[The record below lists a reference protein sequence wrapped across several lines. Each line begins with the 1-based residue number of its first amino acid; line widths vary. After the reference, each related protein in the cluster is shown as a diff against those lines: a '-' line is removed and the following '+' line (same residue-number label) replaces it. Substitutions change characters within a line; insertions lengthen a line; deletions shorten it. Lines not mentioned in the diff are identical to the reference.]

1 MSWSFPAL
9 SIRDYRH
16 CLGLGFRFVWTE
28 FDSVLSS
35 NTPLPITCPME
46 LHTQHVTGCP
56 SYETNTLFPSIV
68 VLDGI
73 WRFRFIR
80 PIRTPLTLYI
90 CMSST
95 IRRILNPLQTHMCLR
110 LDDFHFTVQAESLR
124 LDFPVRLML
133 PNII

>member
-16 CLGLGFRFVWTE
+16 CLGLGFHFDWSE

-35 NTPLPITCPME
+35 DTPVPTTCSME

-56 SYETNTLFPSIV
+56 SYETNTLFPSITV
-68 VLDGI
+68 SDGI
-73 WRFRFIR
+73 WRFRSIGA
-80 PIRTPLTLYI
+80 IRTPLTLYI
-90 CMSST
+90 CMSLT
-95 IRRILNPLQTHMCLR
+95 MRRLLHPLQIHMCLR
-110 LDDFHFTVQAESLR
+110 PDDFLTVEVESLR
-124 LDFPVRLML
+124 FDFSVRLML